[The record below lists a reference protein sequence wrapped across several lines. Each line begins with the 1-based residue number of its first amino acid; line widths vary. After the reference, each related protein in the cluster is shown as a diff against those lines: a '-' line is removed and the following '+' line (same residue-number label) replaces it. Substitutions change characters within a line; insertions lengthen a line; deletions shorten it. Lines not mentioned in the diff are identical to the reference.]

1 VVDRVLSAADATEEA
16 RDEIETAA
24 MASLVSGDAG
34 FLATVVFGM
43 GGRPFEIKL

>member
-1 VVDRVLSAADATEEA
+1 MDRVLPAGDAAEKA
-16 RDEIETAA
+16 REEIETAA